1 MAGADHLIYD
11 RDFSDAFLV
20 SFLQTTS
27 NGYINEY
34 MQGFNALAQSF
45 VSCVVG
51 GMITSEIYG
60 GEFAANFAHGFIGS
74 YIDYTQNALGG
85 ILDTDFT
92 LIEALELTMDFV
104 PVVSNLKAAYEFSTG
119 KTIFGNVKLE
129 PLERNLAAASI
140 FLGPVAKAAV
150 KTTKVAVTVAR
161 HSDEAADLL
170 TASSKVHDATK
181 ATDAALNV
189 TKSGFDDNKFKY
201 IFGKVT
207 SSKHSKDRSN
217 QLALTMENLG
227 VGNNATGQKLL
238 KDHFH
243 SVVQGNKNVIDTFT
257 NKHGTFEV
265 RESLFFGPSGKS
277 VKFQSTFE
285 VLQDG
290 TRQFNTVI
298 PKGSA
303 ANY

>member
-1 MAGADHLIYD
+1 M
-11 RDFSDAFLV
+11 
-20 SFLQTTS
+20 
-27 NGYINEY
+27 
-34 MQGFNALAQSF
+34 
-45 VSCVVG
+45 
-51 GMITSEIYG
+51 
-60 GEFAANFAHGFIGS
+60 
-74 YIDYTQNALGG
+74 GG

-189 TKSGFDDNKFKY
+189 TKGGGRKLPFTDN
-201 IFGKVT
+201 
-207 SSKHSKDRSN
+207 DR
-217 QLALTMENLG
+217 LTEI
-227 VGNNATGQKLL
+227 
-238 KDHFH
+238 
-243 SVVQGNKNVIDTFT
+243 NKTLDRIDTNGPFPH
-257 NKHGTFEV
+257 KRDGITFKNREGKLPEGNYKEYTVDTPGASNRGARRIV
-265 RESLFFGPSGKS
+265 RD
-277 VKFQSTFE
+277 
-285 VLQDG
+285 QDTG
-290 TRQFNTVI
+290 NTYYTDDHYENFI
-298 PKGSA
+298 QIDPKK
-303 ANY
+303 Y